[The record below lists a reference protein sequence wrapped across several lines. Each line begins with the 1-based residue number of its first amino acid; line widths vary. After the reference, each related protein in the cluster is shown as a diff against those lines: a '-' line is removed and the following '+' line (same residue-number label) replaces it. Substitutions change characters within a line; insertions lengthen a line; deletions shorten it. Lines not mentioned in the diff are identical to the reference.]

1 MSVATTLPRVFRAA
15 LTALAVV
22 GLCMGSTTPG
32 SAQGVTT
39 SLISGLVIDAAGNPI
54 AGARVSAVH
63 VPSGTPYA
71 GVTRADGRVT
81 IPGMRVGG
89 PYRVTA
95 TMIGYH
101 PQTQENIY
109 LTLGQASDVRFT
121 MQELAVQL
129 TEITVQAAPDPVF
142 SWGHTGAATTL
153 APEALQQLPT
163 INRRVEDFLRLT
175 PQYSGTSFGYSFAG
189 QDNRLNNMTVD
200 GSYFNNSF
208 GLAGQPGDRVNT
220 ATTPGVAAISLDA
233 IEQVQVNVSPYDV
246 RQGNFVGAGV
256 NIVTKSGTNDYRGT
270 LYYQTRSE
278 NMVGSQAGGSAFDVG
293 TFSFRQIGA
302 SLGGPIIKDRLF
314 FFLSYENDAQTAPGT
329 TFRANQGGETV
340 GGSITRVNASTLDS
354 LSTYLLNNFNYT
366 TGPYQGYDFETP
378 STRFMGRLDY
388 NHNERNKFTLR
399 YTLLNSNSDILI
411 SNSSSLGRGSR
422 RGTTESLNF
431 ANSNYAIQEN
441 IRSIVGEW
449 NATLGTNMSN
459 NLIAGYNSSDE
470 SRLNIQPPWFPLVE
484 IREAGTNL
492 TTFGFEPFTPANQLR
507 YNNYQFQDNLTWYLR
522 NHSLT
527 FGLSYEKY
535 HSDNVFFQG
544 AQSVYVYNSLADFYT
559 DANGYLANPSRT
571 VSPVTLNLF
580 QVRWPNIPGQT
591 EPLQPLD
598 VTYAGLYAQDEWRP
612 TRNLTLVAGLRVDRP
627 SFGQTAYPNAV
638 ADTMTFRDADGSP
651 IQYSTGSLPDA
662 TLLFSP
668 RIGFNYDVRGR
679 QSTQVRGGTGV
690 FTGRPA
696 YVWISNQIGN
706 TGVLTGFE
714 SIQNTTARPFNPDP
728 TTYWQA
734 ATGLPASSFQ
744 LALVDP
750 DFKFPQ
756 VWRSNF
762 AVDQRLPW
770 LGLTG
775 TAEFLYSK
783 DVNGIAYINANLP
796 AAQSAYTGVDQR
808 LRWVGPTGSCPA
820 VQGSTANRLYNCVSD
835 ATVLTNQG
843 RGSAWN
849 LAFTL
854 ERSARN
860 GLFGKAGY
868 TYGES
873 RNTVDPGSI
882 AVGSF
887 TGNRIY
893 GDPNNPPIG
902 YSQFSPGQ
910 RAFVALSYQRNFLSV
925 GATTFSLFWEGRTSG
940 NGSYG
945 FSSDANGDGASND
958 LIYIPRNASEMNF
971 EQYCVN
977 ATGVVQTNCGVA
989 AVTDTFT
996 VAEQQ
1001 AAWEAFIQQDDYL
1014 RSRRGQYAQRNA
1026 VFLPMLYRTDVSISQ
1041 EIGGMIGMRSHRLRV
1056 RLDILN
1062 FMNLLSSSSGQ
1073 GYFMA
1078 NSTPLVPRG
1087 ADANGALLYRLRN
1100 NGTSLIPARS
1110 FDRTSGFNDV
1120 WRLQLGVRYL
1130 FN

>member
-1 MSVATTLPRVFRAA
+1 MSVVTTLPRAFRTA
-15 LTALAVV
+15 LTAVAVV
-22 GLCMGSTTPG
+22 GLCMGITSPG

-54 AGARVSAVH
+54 AGARVSAIH
-63 VPSGTPYA
+63 VPSGTQYA

-101 PQTQENIY
+101 PQTQENIS
-109 LTLGQASDVRFT
+109 LTLGLASDVRFT

-129 TEITVQAAPDPVF
+129 TEITVQAAPDPIF
-142 SWGHTGAATTL
+142 SSGHTGAATTL
-153 APEALQQLPT
+153 ASEALQQLPT

-175 PQYSGTSFGYSFAG
+175 PQYSGTSFGFSFAG

-220 ATTPGVAAISLDA
+220 TTTPGVAAISLDA

-256 NIVTKSGTNDYRGT
+256 NIVTRSGTNDYRGT
-270 LYYQTRSE
+270 LYYQTRSD
-278 NMVGSQAGGSAFDVG
+278 NMVGTQAGASAFDVG

-314 FFLSYENDAQTAPGT
+314 FFTSYENDAQTAPGT
-329 TFRANQGGETV
+329 TFRANAGGETV
-340 GGSITRVNASTLDS
+340 GGNITRVLASDLDA

-378 STRFMGRLDY
+378 STRFLARLDY

-399 YTLLNSNSDILI
+399 YTLLNSSSDILV

-431 ANSNYAIQEN
+431 ANSNYAILEN
-441 IRSIVGEW
+441 LRTIVGEW
-449 NATLGTNMSN
+449 NATLGTNLSN

-470 SRLNIQPPWFPLVE
+470 SRKTIQPPWFPLVE
-484 IREAGTNL
+484 IREAGTNY
-492 TTFGFEPFTPANQLR
+492 TTFGFEPFTPSNQLR
-507 YNNYQFQDNLTWYLR
+507 YHNYQLQDNLTWYLS

-527 FGLSYEKY
+527 FGVSYEKY
-535 HSDNVFFQG
+535 HSDNVFFPG

-559 DANGYLANPSRT
+559 DANDYLANPNRT
-571 VSPVTLNLF
+571 TSPVALNLF
-580 QVRWPNIPGQT
+580 QVRWPNIAGQS

-598 VTYAGLYAQDEWRP
+598 VTYAGVYAQDEWRP

-627 SFGQTAYPNAV
+627 SFGQTAFANAV
-638 ADTMTFRDADGSP
+638 ADTMTFRDGDGSP
-651 IQYSTGSLPDA
+651 IQYSSGSLPDA

-668 RIGFNYDVRGR
+668 RVGFNYDMRGR
-679 QSTQVRGGTGV
+679 QSTQIRGGTGI

-696 YVWISNQIGN
+696 YVWISNQVGN
-706 TGVLTGFE
+706 TGVLTGFQ
-714 SIQNTTARPFNPDP
+714 SMQAGANVCGAGVNTVTCRPFHPDP
-728 TTYWQA
+728 THYWQP
-734 ATGLPASSFQ
+734 ATGLPPSSFQ
-744 LALVDP
+744 LALTDP

-796 AAQSAYTGVDQR
+796 AAQSAYTGADQR
-808 LRWVGPTGSCPA
+808 ARWTS
-820 VQGSTANRLYNCVSD
+820 NRIYSAVSD

-843 RGSAWN
+843 RGSSWN
-849 LAFTL
+849 LALTL
-854 ERSARN
+854 ERSARS
-860 GLFGKAGY
+860 GLYGKVGY

-882 AVGSF
+882 ASGSF
-887 TGNRIY
+887 TSNRIY
-893 GDPNNPPIG
+893 GEANNPPLG
-902 YSQFSPGQ
+902 YSQFSPGH
-910 RAFVALSYQRNFLSV
+910 RAFVALSYQRNLLSV
-925 GATTFSLFWEGRTSG
+925 GATTFSLFWEGRTAG

-958 LIYIPRNASEMNF
+958 LIYIPRDASEMNF

-977 ATGVVQTNCGVA
+977 SSGIVQSNCGVA

-996 VAEQQ
+996 VADQQ

-1014 RSRRGQYAQRNA
+1014 SSHRGQYAQRNA
-1026 VFLPMLYRTDVSISQ
+1026 VFFPMLYRADVSVSQ
-1041 EIGGMIGMRSHRLRV
+1041 EIGRMIGAQSHRLQL

-1062 FMNLLSSSSGQ
+1062 FMNLISESSGQ
-1073 GYFMA
+1073 SYFMA

-1087 ADANGALLYRLRN
+1087 ADVNGALLYRLRN
-1100 NGTSLIPARS
+1100 NGTSLIPAKS
-1110 FDRTSGFNDV
+1110 FERTSGFNDV
-1120 WRLQLGVRYL
+1120 WRLQLGVRYT